1 MSDLAAEVAA
11 LTKRLQQL
19 EDQQEIVQLIAT
31 YGPAVDSLSGDAV
44 IDLWTED
51 GVYDVGGMAPFIG
64 SEVVDVVEAAMHRQY
79 VSAGCAHVQ
88 GLPLVHLDGDRAVA
102 TSVSRVYVRDGD
114 QWRVERVSANRWEL
128 VRTPQG
134 WRATYRV
141 NRLLNGSPEAQELL
155 RSGLAPGVHPTD

>member
-11 LTKRLQQL
+11 LSKRLQVL
-19 EDQQEIVQLIAT
+19 EDRQEIIQLIAT

-51 GVYDVGGMAPFIG
+51 GIYDVGGMAPFIG
-64 SEVVDVVEAAMHRQY
+64 SDVVDVVDAAIHRSF
-79 VSAGCAHVQ
+79 VASGCAHVQ
-88 GLPLVHLDGDRAVA
+88 GLPLVHVDGDRAIA

-114 QWRVERVSANRWEL
+114 QWLVERVSANRWEL
-128 VRTPQG
+128 VRTPAG

-141 NRLLNGSPEAQELL
+141 NRLLNGSDEAQELL
-155 RSGLAPGVHPTD
+155 RSGLEPPA

>member
-11 LTKRLQQL
+11 LAKRVRVL
-19 EDQQEIVQLIAT
+19 EDQQEIIQLIAK
-31 YGPAVDSLSGDAV
+31 YGPAVDSLSGEAV

-51 GVYDVGGMAPFIG
+51 GIYDVGGMQPFIG
-64 SEVVDVVEAAMHRQY
+64 TDVVGVVEAAIHRQY

-88 GLPLVHLDGDRAVA
+88 GLPLVHVDGDRAVA

-114 QWRVERVSANRWEL
+114 QWLVERVSANRWEFE
-128 VRTPQG
+128 RTAAG

-141 NRLLNGSPEAQELL
+141 NRLLNGSQEAQELL
-155 RSGLAPGVHPTD
+155 RSGLVSD